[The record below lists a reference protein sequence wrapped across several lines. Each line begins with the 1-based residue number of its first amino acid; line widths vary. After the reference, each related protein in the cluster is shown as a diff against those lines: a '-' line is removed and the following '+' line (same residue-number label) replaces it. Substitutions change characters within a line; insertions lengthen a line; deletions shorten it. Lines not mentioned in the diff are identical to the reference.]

1 MLEDEALEYHRRP
14 PPGKVALAITKP
26 FDTQHDL
33 SLAYTPGVA
42 TPVLAIAADPQES
55 FASTARANLVAV
67 VTNGTAVLGLGDVGA
82 AAAKPVMEGK
92 AALFKRFADV
102 DVFDLEVDAK
112 DPDDF
117 VRVVQALAPTF
128 GGVNL
133 EDIRAPECF
142 EIEERLRA
150 LLDVPVFHDDQH
162 GTAII
167 VGAALLNALD
177 VVGKDMGA
185 VSTVISGAGAAG
197 LACADFFVK
206 LGMDRAR
213 LVLADVH
220 GVVHRGRTIGM
231 NRHLARFA
239 ADTEARTLAE
249 ALIGADVF
257 VGLSVGGIVTAD
269 MLQAMAPHPVVF
281 ALANPDPEIPYE
293 HARAARPDA
302 VIATGRSDHPNQV
315 NNVLGF
321 PFVFRGALDVRARSI
336 NDEMKVAAAVALR
349 DLAREEVPAAVLH
362 AYGLE
367 RLSFGR
373 DYIIPKP
380 LDTRVPLR
388 VAPAVA
394 QAAIDTGVAR
404 ITVPPDDYREQLAR
418 RFAPGRALMRT
429 VIRRARSSPRR
440 VVFSEGE
447 EPRIIRAAEAVARD
461 GIASPILLGRADVIR
476 DHMAAMTVDA
486 SRIEIIDPATSPAL
500 DAYAEAFSTL
510 RRRKGVTRREA
521 APLVEQPNYFGAMMV
536 REGAADAFVA
546 GVTYHYPEVI
556 RPALQVIGCAA
567 GVSRV
572 AGMHVMLIG
581 GRAYVLTDTTV
592 NVDPTA
598 AELADIAAM
607 AAEQAAELGL
617 EPRVALLSFS
627 NFGSTRHPRA
637 AKVAEA
643 AALVQTRHPGLQV
656 DGEVMADVALSRE
669 LREEYPF
676 TLLRGDANV
685 LVFPSLEAAN
695 TAYKLLQHLGGATTV
710 GPILMG
716 MARSVH
722 VLARGA
728 DVSDIVNITAV
739 AVVDAQRKQAPAGGR
754 RMA

>member
-1 MLEDEALEYHRRP
+1 MLEEEALDYHRRP

-42 TPVLAIAADPQES
+42 APVLAIAVDPEES

-82 AAAKPVMEGK
+82 LAAKPVMEGK

-102 DVFDLEVDAK
+102 DVFDLEVDAR
-112 DPDDF
+112 DPDEF
-117 VRVVQALAPTF
+117 VRVVQALGPTF

-133 EDIRAPECF
+133 EDIKAPECF

-167 VGAALLNALD
+167 AGAALLNALD
-177 VVGKDMGA
+177 VVGKKIDA
-185 VSTVISGAGAAG
+185 VRTVISGAGAAG
-197 LACADFFVK
+197 LACAQFFVK
-206 LGMDRAR
+206 LGMDPHA

-220 GVVHRGRTIGM
+220 GVVHRGRTVGM
-231 NRHLARFA
+231 NRHLERFA
-239 ADTEARTLAE
+239 ADTDARTLAE
-249 ALIGADVF
+249 ALVGADVF
-257 VGLSVGGIVTAD
+257 VGLSVGGIVTGE
-269 MLQAMAPHPVVF
+269 MLQAMAPDPVVF
-281 ALANPDPEIPYE
+281 PLANPDPEIPYE
-293 HARAARPDA
+293 QARAARPDA

-336 NDEMKVAAAVALR
+336 NDEMKIAAAVALR
-349 DLAREEVPAAVLH
+349 DLAREEVPAAVLT

-367 RLSFGR
+367 RLTFGR
-373 DYIIPKP
+373 DYVIPKP
-380 LDTRVPLR
+380 LDSRVPLR

-394 QAAIDTGVAR
+394 QAAVDTGVAR
-404 ITVPPDDYREQLAR
+404 AVIAPAEYREQLAR
-418 RFAPGRALMRT
+418 RFAPGRGLLRS
-429 VIRRARSSPRR
+429 VITRARNSPRR

-447 EPRIIRAAEAVARD
+447 EPRIIRAAEAVARE
-461 GIASPILLGRADVIR
+461 GIGFPILLGPADAVR
-476 DHMAAMTVDA
+476 DQMATMKVDA
-486 SRIEIIDPATSPAL
+486 SRIEVVDPATS
-500 DAYAEAFSTL
+500 DDHDRYAEIFSAR

-521 APLVEQPNYFGAMMV
+521 GPLMAQPNYFGAMMV
-536 REGAADAFVA
+536 SEGDADAFVA
-546 GVTYHYPEVI
+546 GVSYHYPDVV
-556 RPALQVIGCAA
+556 RPALQVVGPAP
-567 GVSRV
+567 GVTRV
-572 AGMHVMLIG
+572 AGMHVMLIS
-581 GRAYVLTDTTV
+581 GRPYVLADTTV
-592 NVDPTA
+592 NVDPSA
-598 AELADIAAM
+598 EELAVITSM
-607 AAEQAAELGL
+607 VAEEAAELGL

-643 AALVQTRHPGLQV
+643 AALVQARHPGLQV
-656 DGEVMADVALSRE
+656 DGEVMADVALRRE
-669 LREEYPF
+669 LRAEYPF

-710 GPILMG
+710 GPILVG
-716 MARSVH
+716 MARSMH

-739 AVVDAQRKQAPAGGR
+739 AVVDAQRKAPPA
-754 RMA
+754 

>member
-1 MLEDEALEYHRRP
+1 MLEEEALEYHRRP
-14 PPGKVALAITKP
+14 PPGKVGLAITKP

-42 TPVLAIAADPQES
+42 APVLAIAADPEES

-67 VTNGTAVLGLGDVGA
+67 VTNGTAVLGLGDLGA

-102 DVFDLEVDAK
+102 DVYDLEVDAT
-112 DPDDF
+112 DPDEF
-117 VRVVQALAPTF
+117 VRVVRALAPTF

-133 EDIRAPECF
+133 EDVKAPECF
-142 EIEERLRA
+142 EIEERLQE

-167 VGAALLNALD
+167 TGAALLNALD
-177 VVGKDMGA
+177 VVGKKIGA
-185 VSTVISGAGAAG
+185 VRTVISGAGAAG

-206 LGMDRAR
+206 LGMDRRA

-220 GVVHRGRTIGM
+220 GVVHTGRTVGI

-239 ADTEARTLAE
+239 ADTGARTLAE
-249 ALIGADVF
+249 ALVGADVF

-269 MLQAMAPHPVVF
+269 MLKAMASEPVVF
-281 ALANPDPEIPYE
+281 ALANPDPEIPYDQ
-293 HARAARPDA
+293 ARAARPDA

-336 NDEMKVAAAVALR
+336 NDEMKIAAAVALR
-349 DLAREEVPAAVLH
+349 DLAREEVPAAVLN

-367 RLSFGR
+367 HLTFGR
-373 DYIIPKP
+373 EYVIPKP
-380 LDTRVPLR
+380 LDSRVPLR

-404 ITVPPDDYREQLAR
+404 LALDPADYRDELAR
-418 RFAPGRALMRT
+418 RFAPGRGLLRS

-440 VVFSEGE
+440 LVFSEGE
-447 EPRIIRAAEAVARD
+447 EPRIIRAAQAVARE
-461 GIASPILLGRADVIR
+461 GIASPILLGRADVVR
-476 DHMAAMTVDA
+476 DQMAAMTVDA
-486 SRIEIIDPATSPAL
+486 SRFEIVDPSTSPDLAR
-500 DAYAEAFSTL
+500 YAELFSA
-510 RRRKGVTRREA
+510 RRQRKGVTRREA
-521 APLVEQPNYFGAMMV
+521 GPLMAQPNYFGAMMV
-536 REGAADAFVA
+536 CEGDADAFVA
-546 GVTYHYPEVI
+546 GITYHYPDVV
-556 RPALQVIGCAA
+556 RPALQVIGPAP
-567 GVSRV
+567 GVTRV
-572 AGMHVMLIG
+572 AGMHVMLLG
-581 GRAYVLTDTTV
+581 GRPYVLTDTTV

-598 AELADIAAM
+598 EELAVIAEM

-637 AKVAEA
+637 SKVAEA
-643 AALVQTRHPGLQV
+643 AALVQTRHPDLQV
-656 DGEVMADVALSRE
+656 DGEVMADVALRRE
-669 LREEYPF
+669 LRAEYPF
-676 TLLRGDANV
+676 TRLHGDANV

-710 GPILMG
+710 GPILVG
-716 MARSVH
+716 MAKSVH

-728 DVSDIVNITAV
+728 DVSDIVNIAAV
-739 AVVDAQRKQAPAGGR
+739 AVVDAQRKAAPG
-754 RMA
+754 